1 MDMLEGE
8 IDEEGD
14 EMEYEGYMKVSQAAK
29 LWGLSDRAV
38 RKMCSDGRIEG
49 VVRKGNLYMIP
60 KDAAYPIDQRTRWGK
75 RLDPEL
81 EPLFAEIESKKA
93 MLDLQRPLTAGEAA
107 RLRDEFAVEYTYN
120 SNAIEGNTLTL
131 RETAMVL
138 SGVTI
143 DKKPLKD
150 HLEAVGHRDAFAYVE
165 GIAAEGAPL
174 SEFVIKSIHSL
185 VLMDRPDDRGVYRRI
200 PVRIMGAETEPVQPY
215 LIEPKMQELLRADEE
230 RKKAMHPIERIAR
243 FHLEFEC
250 IHPYIDGNG
259 RTGRLVANLDL
270 IREGFPPIDVKFAD
284 RMAYYQ
290 AFDAF
295 SQEGDASPMVKLM
308 GCYVLERIEQYLS
321 ILGTDRI

>member
-1 MDMLEGE
+1 M
-8 IDEEGD
+8 
-14 EMEYEGYMKVSQAAK
+14 
-29 LWGLSDRAV
+29 
-38 RKMCSDGRIEG
+38 
-49 VVRKGNLYMIP
+49 
-60 KDAAYPIDQRTRWGK
+60 
-75 RLDPEL
+75 
-81 EPLFAEIESKKA
+81 
-93 MLDLQRPLTAGEAA
+93 
-107 RLRDEFAVEYTYN
+107 
-120 SNAIEGNTLTL
+120 
-131 RETAMVL
+131 
-138 SGVTI
+138 
-143 DKKPLKD
+143 
-150 HLEAVGHRDAFAYVE
+150 EAVGHRDAFAYVE
-165 GIAAEGAPL
+165 SIATEEAPL

-230 RKKAMHPIERIAR
+230 RRKAMHPIERIAR

-308 GCYVLERIEQYLS
+308 GRYVLERIEQYLS
-321 ILGTDRI
+321 ILG